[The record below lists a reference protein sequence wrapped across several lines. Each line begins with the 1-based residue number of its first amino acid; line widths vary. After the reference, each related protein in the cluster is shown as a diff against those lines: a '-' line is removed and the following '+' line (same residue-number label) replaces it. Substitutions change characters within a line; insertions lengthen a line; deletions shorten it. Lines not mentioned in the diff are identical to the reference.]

1 MEIGKEREFI
11 MKLDVRSKVLE
22 LIKVNIDKT

>member
-1 MEIGKEREFI
+1 MEIGKGREFI